1 MVGEWDSATTA
12 APIYAGPVFLLGS
25 NNDVTAS
32 ALPNPFDWAS
42 GDYKKGKLEHKLGAD
57 ILKLSFRLVTHNVVR
72 KDKPRLHRHIEE
84 LLEASRV
91 MC

>member
-12 APIYAGPVFLLGS
+12 ACIYAGPVFLLGS

-42 GDYKKGKLEHKLGAD
+42 GDYKRG
-57 ILKLSFRLVTHNVVR
+57 S
-72 KDKPRLHRHIEE
+72 P
-84 LLEASRV
+84 SRARGSYIKA
-91 MC
+91 

>member
-12 APIYAGPVFLLGS
+12 ARIYAGPVFLLGS

-42 GDYKKGKLEHKLGAD
+42 GDYKKAS
-57 ILKLSFRLVTHNVVR
+57 LS
-72 KDKPRLHRHIEE
+72 PSSGQI
-84 LLEASRV
+84 S
-91 MC
+91 